1 MSPVKAIATFL
12 AVLLLPGIAAAEQVY
27 KRRDAQGVVEY
38 SDQPSP
44 GAEKIEIK
52 PNVIHLEKAKPSG
65 STAPAAK
72 AASSTAT
79 RSTETR
85 GGVVVGAERRRG
97 AAGPRGPADP
107 RGARDPRGPADP
119 RGPGRS
125 GGGRHR

>member
-52 PNVIHLEKAKPSG
+52 PNVIHLEKAKPSE
-65 STAPAAK
+65 STGPSTGG
-72 AASSTAT
+72 ASSTAT
-79 RSTETR
+79 GSTETR
-85 GGVVVGAERRRG
+85 GRVAVGADGRRRV
-97 AAGPRGPADP
+97 ADP